1 MSGYDENFLGVEV
14 SLPAFEAD
22 LAKTVLVSEEFEN
35 AKGSNSLLPQGD
47 LQVWMP
53 YVLRFFCL
61 PCEREGPCDSWGKRS
76 NVRHFF
82 GSLSTS
88 LLLGI
93 STTL

>member
-35 AKGSNSLLPQGD
+35 GKGSNSLLPQGD

-53 YVLRFFCL
+53 YVL
-61 PCEREGPCDSWGKRS
+61 
-76 NVRHFF
+76 
-82 GSLSTS
+82 
-88 LLLGI
+88 
-93 STTL
+93 